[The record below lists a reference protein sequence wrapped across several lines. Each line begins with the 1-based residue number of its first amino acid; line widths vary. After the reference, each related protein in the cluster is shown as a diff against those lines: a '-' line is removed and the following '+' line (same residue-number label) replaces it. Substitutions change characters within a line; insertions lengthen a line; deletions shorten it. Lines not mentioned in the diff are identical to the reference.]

1 MGIVMKKMVL
11 VAALLAMTGS
21 AFAADLPLK
30 AVKAPPPAPFDP
42 WDLAF
47 GSAIM
52 NDYVFRGITQSN
64 HKPSVAAYFEPRYNI
79 NKDTQLYIGV
89 SGESISFP
97 NRAAGE
103 LDIYGGIRPT
113 IGIFAFDLG
122 VWGYLYPGGQCF
134 GSQGATL
141 QGNCAIFGGN
151 TDFGQNP
158 PFSGLP
164 INGNF
169 AKKSASFYEV
179 YGKVNIT
186 VNDQWQ
192 VGFNEYYSPNFLNL
206 GAWGDYASIT
216 AKWTAP
222 STTFGTSGVGMYVSG
237 EFGRQWLGTSDAFY
251 GTTTPTAFGGPY
263 PNGIPEPSYNTW
275 NIGVGFTYKVF
286 TLDLRYS
293 DTNLSKGNC
302 NAFTSDYSTT
312 NSSPGFV
319 TAINPGTGT
328 SAFGSNWCGA
338 TGIVKLSAD
347 LTAMTNLK

>member
-11 VAALLAMTGS
+11 VAAMLAMTAGS

-30 AVKAPPPAPFDP
+30 AKAPPPAPFDP

-97 NRAAGE
+97 NRAASE
-103 LDIYGGIRPT
+103 IDIYGGIRPT
-113 IGIFAFDLG
+113 IGMFAFDIG
-122 VWGYLYPGGQCF
+122 AWGYLYPGGQCF
-134 GSQGATL
+134 NSSAFPGSGIP
-141 QGNCAIFGGN
+141 GSENGCI
-151 TDFGQNP
+151 
-158 PFSGLP
+158 
-164 INGNF
+164 INGNLPF
-169 AKKSASFYEV
+169 NGNVAKKNASFYEV
-179 YGKVNIT
+179 YGKVNVT
-186 VNDQWQ
+186 LNDQWQ
-192 VGFNEYYSPNFLNL
+192 VGVNEYYSPNFLNI

-222 STTFGTSGVGMYVSG
+222 STTFGTSGVGMYISG

-251 GTTTPTAFGGPY
+251 GVTQLVGF
-263 PNGIPEPSYNTW
+263 PNYTLGIPEPSYNTW

-293 DTNLSKGNC
+293 DTNLSKASC
-302 NAFTSDYSTT
+302 NAFTSDYTTT
-312 NSSPGFV
+312 NFNPSFV
-319 TAINPGTGT
+319 TAINPGGY
-328 SAFGSNWCGA
+328 GSNWCGA